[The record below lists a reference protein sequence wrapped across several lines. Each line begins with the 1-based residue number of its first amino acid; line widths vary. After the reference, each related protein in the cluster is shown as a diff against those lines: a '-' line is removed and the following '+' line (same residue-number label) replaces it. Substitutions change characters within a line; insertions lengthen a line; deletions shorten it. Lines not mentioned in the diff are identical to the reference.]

1 MNTETAEKQP
11 PYQRPVKSSSSC
23 CLRGAAIPLH
33 PAHTVTESSGMWCF
47 ALGFFFP
54 FLACLGK
61 CDSRLGRFICVRFP
75 FTTGSVLLLRLSR
88 MRSLAGFLF
97 YSTFGFTF
105 PPASTSGVAQSH
117 GSLIRCRGALA
128 KLIPP
133 RFGPSEWM
141 LHVCAGTPGTV
152 RNGVKCRGSCRVVE
166 ASRAKAFSLP
176 TPHCRCAC
184 VVRKDA
190 GR

>member
-1 MNTETAEKQP
+1 MTLGP
-11 PYQRPVKSSSSC
+11 DDLSVCGFS
-23 CLRGAAIPLH
+23 
-33 PAHTVTESSGMWCF
+33 F
-47 ALGFFFP
+47 AT
-54 FLACLGK
+54 
-61 CDSRLGRFICVRFP
+61 R
-75 FTTGSVLLLRLSR
+75 SVLLLRLSR

-117 GSLIRCRGALA
+117 VSLIRCRGALA

-133 RFGPSEWM
+133 RFGSSEWM
-141 LHVCAGTPGTV
+141 LRVFAYTPGTV
-152 RNGVKCRGSCRVVE
+152 RNGVECRRSCRVVD
-166 ASRAKAFSLP
+166 ASRAKAVSLP